1 MIDDMTRP
9 GRRLCW
15 TSRVQGLLLLALL
28 AGCATTHRAKEP
40 VLPPPSADPTALT
53 VMAEAALKR
62 GDCRA
67 AAESYAQAA
76 AVGDAKLAK
85 RATQV
90 AMACEHLPAAW
101 QAANRWRALAPTDPE
116 ANALYAAVALKLY
129 RTADARVALREF
141 WREEDQLNAAA
152 SQSKPG
158 ATAPSAP
165 GSTVPPAPGAAMPSL
180 PGAATPSAPGAKAP
194 LRPGVTAP
202 SKPGAVPSPESGATG
217 PSDEKAKAPS
227 VAGRADKTAKSMT
240 ELTALLLEES
250 DAPAVLTAVSGALE
264 PNANSPDTL
273 ILLGELSLAAY
284 DGERAE
290 GYAKRALQMAPKD
303 LAALRVLARAY
314 VMRGDASQ
322 AVAAARQEQSDDA
335 TRGGFDLAE
344 VLASLDRSEEAHQQ
358 LEHLRAHGAPAAEVD
373 RRLALLAF
381 NSGDFKEARQRFSDL
396 VTSGEGNDA
405 AALYLA
411 DIAARDGDPDGAI
424 AAYRRLYDSSVALSA
439 RSRAAALLL
448 DRSART
454 EALALLDDYAA
465 DHPEDELDLTLAKAR
480 LLADHGEAETG
491 LALLGAEL
499 ERHPQHP
506 QIEYDRAVI
515 LEQAGHVHESVEA
528 LEHMLAD
535 RPDDPTLL
543 NALGYTLADHTLE
556 LSHAETLIRRA
567 LTVMPDNPAA
577 LDSLGWVHFREGD
590 AKGAATTL
598 ARAYSLGH
606 DAEIAAHWGEALWVS
621 GQHGDARHVW
631 AAALARDPESKP
643 LKATLKRFLPDAH

>member
-1 MIDDMTRP
+1 MIEHMLQPRKSP
-9 GRRLCW
+9 HLPL
-15 TSRVQGLLLLALL
+15 SLPLLLLGLL
-28 AGCATTHRAKEP
+28 AGCATTHPRH
-40 VLPPPSADPTALT
+40 PPAAAQPSTDPTALT

-67 AAESYAQAA
+67 ASENYAQAA
-76 AVGDAKLAK
+76 AVGDAQLAR

-90 AMACEHLPAAW
+90 AMACEHMPAAW
-101 QAANRWRALAPTDPE
+101 AAATRWRLLAPTDRE

-129 RTADARVALREF
+129 RTADARAAIQEF
-141 WREEDQLNAAA
+141 WHAEAQQN
-152 SQSKPG
+152 SSP
-158 ATAPSAP
+158 ATPP
-165 GSTVPPAPGAAMPSL
+165 PPAVGGTPEITPPAEAGAPEN
-180 PGAATPSAPGAKAP
+180 APPAGG
-194 LRPGVTAP
+194 RVT
-202 SKPGAVPSPESGATG
+202 ET
-217 PSDEKAKAPS
+217 
-227 VAGRADKTAKSMT
+227 TARSMT
-240 ELTALLLEES
+240 ELTALLLAES
-250 DAPAVLTAVSGALE
+250 DAPAVLTAMSGALE
-264 PNANSPDTL
+264 PTANSPDTL
-273 ILLGELSLAAY
+273 VLLGELSLAAY
-284 DGERAE
+284 DGGRAE
-290 GYAKRALQMAPKD
+290 DYAERALQQKPKD

-314 VMRGDASQ
+314 VMRGDAAH
-322 AVAAARQEQSDDA
+322 AVATARRAAADDA
-335 TRGGFDLAE
+335 TRGGLELAE
-344 VLASLDRSEEAHQQ
+344 VLASLDRSEEAHQE
-358 LEHLRAHGAPAAEVD
+358 LEHLRAGGAPPAEID

-381 NSGDFKEARQRFSDL
+381 NSGDMKEARQRFSDL
-396 VTSGEGNDA
+396 VSSGEGNDA

-411 DIAARDGDPDGAI
+411 DISARDGDSDAAI

-480 LLADHGEAETG
+480 LLADHGEADTG
-491 LALLGAEL
+491 LALLAAAL

-506 QIEYDRAVI
+506 SIEYDRAVI

-556 LSHAETLIRRA
+556 LAHAEALIRRA

-590 AKGAATTL
+590 AKGAAETL

-621 GQHGDARHVW
+621 GEHNEARRVW

-643 LKATLKRFLPDAH
+643 LKATLKRFLPDAK

>member
-1 MIDDMTRP
+1 MIDDMTQP
-9 GRRLCW
+9 GTRLRR
-15 TSRVQGLLLLALL
+15 TSRIPGLLLLALL
-28 AGCATTHRAKEP
+28 AGCATTHRARQP
-40 VLPPPSADPTALT
+40 TPPPSADPTALT

-67 AAESYAQAA
+67 AAEGYAQAA

-101 QAANRWRALAPTDPE
+101 QAANRWRALAPNDPE
-116 ANALYAAVALKLY
+116 ADALYAAVALKLY
-129 RTADARVALREF
+129 RTADARGALRDF
-141 WREEDQLNAAA
+141 WREEEQRNTAA
-152 SQSKPG
+152 SQPRPG
-158 ATAPSAP
+158 TTAPSAP
-165 GSTVPPAPGAAMPSL
+165 GAAAPSPPGAAVPPAPG
-180 PGAATPSAPGAKAP
+180 
-194 LRPGVTAP
+194 VT
-202 SKPGAVPSPESGATG
+202 VPSPPTSASSGPPVTT
-217 PSDEKAKAPS
+217 PSRPGMVLSPEAAPAKT
-227 VAGRADKTAKSMT
+227 VKSMT

-250 DAPAVLTAVSGALE
+250 DAPAVLTAMSGALE
-264 PNANSPDTL
+264 SNANSPDTL

-303 LAALRVLARAY
+303 LAALRVLSRAY

-322 AVAAARQEQSDDA
+322 AVAAARQEQADDA

-358 LEHLRAHGAPAAEVD
+358 LEHLRARGAPVAEVD

-381 NSGDFKEARQRFSDL
+381 NSGDLKEARQRFSEL

-411 DIAARDGDPDGAI
+411 DISARDGDTEGAI

-454 EALALLDDYAA
+454 EALTLLDDYAA
-465 DHPEDELDLTLAKAR
+465 DHPEDELELTLAKAR

-491 LALLGAEL
+491 LALLAAAL

-528 LEHMLAD
+528 LEHMLVD

-556 LSHAETLIRRA
+556 LPHAETLIRRA

-577 LDSLGWVHFREGD
+577 LDSLGWVRFREGD
-590 AKGAATTL
+590 ARGAADTL
-598 ARAYSLGH
+598 ARAYSLGR

-621 GQHGDARHVW
+621 GQHNEARRVW

-643 LKATLKRFLPDAH
+643 LKATLKRFLPDAR